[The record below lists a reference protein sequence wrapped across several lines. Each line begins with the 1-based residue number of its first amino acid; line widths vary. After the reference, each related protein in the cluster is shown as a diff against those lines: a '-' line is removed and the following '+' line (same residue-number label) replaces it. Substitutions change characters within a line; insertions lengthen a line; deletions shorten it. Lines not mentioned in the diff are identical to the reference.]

1 MNGTP
6 ALSHFRRER
15 VRRCSRVR
23 RAEAFIRAH
32 ADTPLTIVM
41 RCLVCRNGR
50 IRKVQLRVAALG
62 LSLRQARELG
72 C

>member
-1 MNGTP
+1 
-6 ALSHFRRER
+6 
-15 VRRCSRVR
+15 VR